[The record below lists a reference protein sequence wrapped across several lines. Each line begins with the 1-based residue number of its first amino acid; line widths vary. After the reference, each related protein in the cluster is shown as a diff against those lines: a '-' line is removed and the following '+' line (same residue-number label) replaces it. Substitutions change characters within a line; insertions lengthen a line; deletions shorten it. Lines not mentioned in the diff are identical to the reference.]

1 MVDVDRI
8 LRLKQSYAILQKFY
22 EAWMDRIAERC
33 QGHDQRQAA
42 YYVWARYSM
51 SMRTLDALLDPYLIP
66 DLSVICRGCLEFDV
80 ALEAVIND
88 ENAAR
93 EYLDFEKHAKARY
106 LKILSK
112 QGDLDRWLMRRT
124 QFRDTFGEDPEDFRR
139 PSWCAKY
146 QGITGLMQKLSRT
159 NELRIYNM
167 LSHFAH
173 GSVWAM
179 QMLDRSTA
187 DPEKTLATLV
197 HSSYTSYLNSSRAFV
212 WFLWEPV
219 TTSEGEACKSDFIE
233 VIATHVE

>member
-1 MVDVDRI
+1 MDRI
-8 LRLKQSYAILQKFY
+8 LRFKQSYAVLQKFY

-112 QGDLDRWLMRRT
+112 QGDLDRWLMRRA
-124 QFRDTFGEDPEDFRR
+124 QFRDTFGEDPEDFGRS
-139 PSWCAKY
+139 SWCAKY

-159 NELRIYNM
+159 NELRTYNM

-187 DPEKTLATLV
+187 NPEKTLATLV

-219 TTSEGEACKSDFIE
+219 TTSEGEACKSEFIE
-233 VIATHVE
+233 VIAAHDE